1 MFWDT
6 CSNEGLNACE
16 VTIPERFTRD
26 SHYNH
31 QKPVFQDTNT
41 VSDSLDGMWQSLH
54 ETVTEATVPGEIS
67 LFLME
72 SGKPS

>member
-1 MFWDT
+1 MHVKSRSLRDSQGT
-6 CSNEGLNACE
+6 
-16 VTIPERFTRD
+16 D

-54 ETVTEATVPGEIS
+54 ETFTEATVPGEIS